1 VAHRKELQIPRGI
14 IIFYI
19 TDIELQS
26 PWSMEAMAKEGDM
39 KKLALGFA
47 LTVIIF
53 WAVGIGYAEPRILG
67 KTVEYTAQGVV
78 MKGYLAY
85 GENITGKRPGVL
97 VVHEW
102 WGLNNYA
109 RKRARMLAKLGCTA
123 LAVDMYGDGKQAMH
137 PDDAKKFSS
146 ELMKNFDDAKARFMA
161 AMEFLKQQPG
171 VDPTRIAAIGYCMG
185 GGIVLNM
192 ARQGVDL
199 KGVVS
204 FHGSLSAVKP
214 AQPGSVKARVLV
226 LHGGDDK
233 FIPPEQIEAF
243 KQEMRSAGADF
254 QFISYPGALH
264 SFTNPE
270 ATELGKKFNMPI
282 AYNAK
287 ADKESWNEM
296 KKFLRTIFKK

>member
-1 VAHRKELQIPRGI
+1 
-14 IIFYI
+14 
-19 TDIELQS
+19 
-26 PWSMEAMAKEGDM
+26 M
-39 KKLALGFA
+39 
-47 LTVIIF
+47 
-53 WAVGIGYAEPRILG
+53 RILLMKLLVFTLLLGMVGVAVADPKIQG
-67 KTVEYTAQGVV
+67 KNVEYSAQGVV

-85 GENITGKRPGVL
+85 DEAVKGKRPGVL

-102 WGLNNYA
+102 WGLNDYA
-109 RKRARMLAKLGCTA
+109 RKRARMLAELGYTA

-146 ELMKNFDDAKARFMA
+146 ELMKNFDDAKARFTA

-185 GGIVLNM
+185 GGVVLNM

-199 KGVVS
+199 KGVAS
-204 FHGSLSAVKP
+204 FHGSLAPVKP
-214 AQPGSVKARVLV
+214 AQPDSVKAKVLV

-243 KQEMRSAGADF
+243 KQEMKSAGVDF
-254 QFISYPGALH
+254 QFISYPGAVH

-270 ATELGKKFNMPI
+270 ADELSKKYNMPI
-282 AYNAK
+282 AYNAQ
-287 ADKESWNEM
+287 ADKKSWDEL
-296 KKFLRTIFKK
+296 KKFLNTIFKK